1 MTTVSII
8 GIGNMGS
15 AIAALATKGGADVQ
29 VIARDAEKAAAIAAA
44 TGATSAVFG
53 EPLTGELVV
62 LAVPFPAVE
71 EIIATYGEQF
81 TGKVI
86 VDISNPV
93 DQTTF
98 DGLVVPTDSSAAAL
112 IAERVPGAKV
122 LKAFN
127 TNFVATLGEGS
138 VAGAA
143 PVTVLVAGDDADAK
157 STLVQLV
164 RAAGLGAEDAGSL
177 KRARELEAMGYLQI
191 LLAVSESVPWTGG
204 FALAK

>member
-1 MTTVSII
+1 
-8 GIGNMGS
+8 MGS

>member
-71 EIIATYGEQF
+71 EIIATYGEQLD
-81 TGKVI
+81 GRVI

>member
-29 VIARDAEKAAAIAAA
+29 VIARDAERAAALAAA

-71 EIIATYGEQF
+71 EIIATYGEQLD
-81 TGKVI
+81 GRVI

-157 STLVQLV
+157 STLIELV